1 MAQDT
6 YTIFGWQLSKKQ
18 KRSSDDV
25 TDNPSFVAPDASDGS
40 AIINAGGYFGT
51 YLDVEGNIKNEADL
65 IRRYREISMYADVD
79 NAIEDIVN
87 EAIVKDEDGA
97 IVNINLEDLK
107 EELSDNIRE
116 KIEDEFKGVLKLFN
130 FHLKA
135 HEIFRR
141 WYIDGR
147 LYYHK
152 ILNRDAPGDGVQE
165 LRFIDPRKIK
175 KIREVKKEKNQKT
188 GVDIVTSIEE
198 YYIFNEK
205 GLVATSPGQPGTLT
219 AQGIRIA
226 PEAITF
232 VPSGYVDVDKNTVL
246 SYLHKA
252 IKPVNQ
258 LRMVEDSLVIYRLAR
273 APERRV
279 FYIDI
284 GNLPK
289 LKAEQYMKDIM
300 AKYRNKMVY
309 DANTGEIRDDKKYL
323 SMLEDFWLPRREGG
337 RGTEIDTLKGGDN
350 LSSIEDIQYFQKKL
364 YQSLNVPLSRL
375 LQDQPFNFARGTE
388 ISRDEIKFSKFI
400 DRMRNRFG
408 ELFYDV
414 LKTQLLVK
422 RIITEDDWKE
432 IKDKIRFD
440 FIQDIFY
447 SELTDLEIKRNQVE
461 LVTEMQPF
469 VGVYYSKEFVRR
481 RILRQTDE
489 EIEEMDKQMAKETTD
504 LVNATGMGMGPDGA
518 PGAPDQPPAVTNV
531 PPQQPQPQQPQ
542 PQQQQQP
549 QKQKPKE

>member
-1 MAQDT
+1 MDDQKSFS
-6 YTIFGWQLSKKQ
+6 IFGWQVSKK
-18 KRSSDDV
+18 KGV
-25 TDNPSFVAPDASDGS
+25 GENITENPSFVAPEANDGS

-51 YLDVEGNIKNEADL
+51 YLDVEGNIKNESDL
-65 IRRYREISMYADVD
+65 IRRYREISMYSDVD
-79 NAIEDIVN
+79 SAIEDIVN
-87 EAIVKDEDGA
+87 ESIVKDDDGA
-97 IVNINLEDLK
+97 SVKINLDNLSDV
-107 EELSDNIRE
+107 LSDNISE
-116 KIEDEFKGVLKLFN
+116 AIVDEFDKVLKLLQWN
-130 FHLKA
+130 LKA
-135 HEIFRR
+135 HEVFRR

-147 LYYHK
+147 IYYHK
-152 ILNRDAPGDGVQE
+152 IVDKDNLKDGIQE

-175 KIREVKKEKNQKT
+175 KIREIKKTKDPKS
-188 GVDIVTSIEE
+188 GVDIITSIEE

-205 GLVATSPGQPGTLT
+205 GLVATSPGQPGTIT
-219 AQGIRIA
+219 AQGIKIA
-226 PEAITF
+226 PESISF

-258 LRMVEDSLVIYRLAR
+258 LRMVEDALVIYRLAR

-309 DANTGEIRDDKKYL
+309 DAQTGEIRDDKKYL

-350 LSSIEDIQYFQKKL
+350 LNQIEDIQYFQRKL

-400 DRMRNRFG
+400 DRMRLRFS
-408 ELFYDV
+408 ELFFDV
-414 LKTQLLVK
+414 LKTQLLLK
-422 RIITEDDWKE
+422 RIMTDADWQE
-432 IKDKIRFD
+432 IRDKIRFD
-440 FIQDIFY
+440 YTQDIFY
-447 SELTDLEIKRNQVE
+447 SELTDLELQRNKVE
-461 LVTEMQPF
+461 LLTEMAPF
-469 VGVYYSKEFVRR
+469 VGVYYSKAYVRKKV
-481 RILRQTDE
+481 LRFTDE
-489 EIEEMDKQMAKETTD
+489 EIKEMDKEMSDETASM
-504 LVNATGMGMGPDGA
+504 VQSTGVAMGPDAEYA
-518 PGAPDQPPAVTNV
+518 PGAPGQPNPNMLNPSA
-531 PPQQPQPQQPQ
+531 QQGQPQPQ
-542 PQQQQQP
+542 PQQQPQP
-549 QKQKPKE
+549 QGK